1 MAIMIRVLTG
11 CFVIGALCG
20 LSGQAF
26 CQDAAPAGATTV
38 PASGPATTQPGV
50 EGKIIQGQAEEW
62 LTKMFKGGWTIF
74 ALLILS
80 VIALACALERLFMLR
95 RGRIVPR
102 GLSRRADRLWG
113 EGKREDILKL
123 CSRRSR
129 TLARILVFI
138 TEHPR
143 ASIADV
149 STATGDI
156 GARELKRHLLRAYP
170 LAVVATLA
178 PLLGLLGTVIGMIE
192 AFDTV
197 VVVGMG
203 DATALAGGI
212 SKALITTMVGL
223 CIAVPSLFAYH
234 FFKSRT
240 SLFAVILEE
249 EVTEL
254 ISAWRMEEDAD
265 DES

>member
-1 MAIMIRVLTG
+1 MAIMTRVLTG
-11 CFVIGALCG
+11 CLVIGVLCG
-20 LSGQAF
+20 LTGRAF
-26 CQDAAPAGATTV
+26 CRDASPAGATTA
-38 PASGPATTQPGV
+38 PASRPATTQPGG
-50 EGKIIQGQAEEW
+50 EGKVITGQAEEW
-62 LTKMFKGGWTIF
+62 LTKMAKGGWTIF

-102 GLSRRADRLWG
+102 GLSYRADKLWCD
-113 EGKREDILKL
+113 GKRDDILKL
-123 CSRRSR
+123 CKKRSS
-129 TLARILVFI
+129 TLARILTFI
-138 TEHPR
+138 VEHHR
-143 ASIADV
+143 ASVADV

-265 DES
+265 AS

>member
-1 MAIMIRVLTG
+1 MAIMIRVLTVCLVTG
-11 CFVIGALCG
+11 VLCG
-20 LSGQAF
+20 LPGQVF
-26 CQDAAPAGATTV
+26 CQDAEPVGVTTAPA
-38 PASGPATTQPGV
+38 SRPATTQPGV

-62 LTKMFKGGWTIF
+62 LTKMAKGGWTIF

-80 VIALACALERLFMLR
+80 VIALAFALERLFMLR
-95 RGRIVPR
+95 RGLIVPR
-102 GLSRRADRLWG
+102 GLSRLADDLWRQDKCD
-113 EGKREDILKL
+113 EIVKL
-123 CSRRSR
+123 CNRRRS
-129 TLARILVFI
+129 TLGRILRFI
-138 TEHPR
+138 VEHRR
-143 ASIADV
+143 ATVADV

-254 ISAWRMEEDAD
+254 ISAWRMEEGAE

>member
-1 MAIMIRVLTG
+1 MAIMARVFTG
-11 CFVIGALCG
+11 CLVIVVLCG
-20 LSGQAF
+20 LTGTAF
-26 CQDAAPAGATTV
+26 CQDASSPGATTA
-38 PASGPATTQPGV
+38 PASRPATTQPGG
-50 EGKIIQGQAEEW
+50 EGEVITGRAEEW
-62 LTKMFKGGWTIF
+62 LTKMAKGGWTIF

-102 GLSRRADRLWG
+102 GLSHRADKLWCD
-113 EGKREDILKL
+113 GKRDEILEL
-123 CSRRSR
+123 CRKRRS
-129 TLARILVFI
+129 TLARVLAFI
-138 TEHPR
+138 VEHGR
-143 ASIADV
+143 ASVADV
-149 STATGDI
+149 SIATGDI

-240 SLFAVILEE
+240 ALYAVILEE

-254 ISAWRMEEDAD
+254 ISAWRMEEGADA
-265 DES
+265 S